1 MKENGILMI
10 EEQEFLARILRRSI
24 NQRKAIYESYQ
35 KYLKK
40 NREYKDNNTDNIQ
53 KEIGNREQ

>member
-1 MKENGILMI
+1 MKGKGILMI

>member
-1 MKENGILMI
+1 MKEKGILMI